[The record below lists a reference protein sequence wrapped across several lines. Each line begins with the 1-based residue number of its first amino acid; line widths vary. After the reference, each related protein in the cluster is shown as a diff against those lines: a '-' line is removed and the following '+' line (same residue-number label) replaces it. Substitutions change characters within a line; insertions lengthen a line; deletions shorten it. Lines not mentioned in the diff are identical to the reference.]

1 MEIYYF
7 EYEDIDDSDIKLE
20 INLDLLR
27 VKAFATTYNFNR
39 EIISKNKLVGWWSAK
54 NKEKLF
60 SKYEMVEPIKLKN
73 VAGTLNYEKSVLKY
87 KQDDKYGLIIVL

>member
-60 SKYEMVEPIKLKN
+60 KILRNNIGNMSYQTREKFIKFIENL
-73 VAGTLNYEKSVLKY
+73 EKE
-87 KQDDKYGLIIVL
+87 